1 MTTSGTFA
9 PDAGALASL
18 LDTGEGPVI
27 VMDPCG
33 ALWETF
39 WNTPH
44 WSRLWQA
51 WRLAPGQA
59 QEGDVWNVLSAL
71 DQVSTAGAPAIA
83 AALFPAGEFSELT
96 REIMTCLL
104 RFASETGHVSD
115 LPALAG
121 KLWADDLWEAI
132 ARWSRKYPFDPSLQA
147 ARAMLTRD
155 GASDA
160 AQAISSRMA
169 IWHHPHVAST
179 FAGAQGLNLSTLR
192 QRSGQIIFLTPDFR
206 CMESAEL
213 AAVYGF
219 LVTALNAV
227 GALHHVSFS
236 FVEPVL
242 IEEGGAS
249 EYV

>member
-1 MTTSGTFA
+1 M
-9 PDAGALASL
+9 
-18 LDTGEGPVI
+18 
-27 VMDPCG
+27 
-33 ALWETF
+33 
-39 WNTPH
+39 
-44 WSRLWQA
+44 
-51 WRLAPGQA
+51 
-59 QEGDVWNVLSAL
+59 LSAL

-192 QRSGQIIFLTPDFR
+192 QRSGQFIFLAPDFR
-206 CMESAEL
+206 CMERAEL